1 MKKNIGH
8 IWIGPKSAPL
18 NWMQTWRD
26 KHPEAQYTLYDND
39 FLAQFPFKNRVHIET
54 MMDRRLY
61 NGAADLMRYEILFEH
76 GGLLPGAD
84 SICVKNTDLILEG
97 EKCYTVYENEMIR
110 GKLVS
115 PILGAEPGDK
125 FLQTLIDA
133 LHEVD
138 PNDLGDP
145 WKYTGNLFCAQMIE
159 QHQPNITIFPSYFFN
174 PLHFTGLLHPDFH
187 EAYAIQLWGST
198 GNKYTS
204 KQSLRATLVEA
215 VKKKQGKKKL
225 KEIDARTIKK
235 NGTKLEQLLNVNK
248 ITISN
253 LF

>member
-26 KHPEAQYTLYDND
+26 KHPKAQYTLYDNE
-39 FLAQFPFKNRVHIET
+39 FLAQFPFKNRDHIET

-61 NGAADLMRYEILFEH
+61 AGAADLMRYEILFEY
-76 GGLLPGAD
+76 GGFLPEAD
-84 SICVKNTDLILEG
+84 SICVKNTDLLLEG

-115 PILGAEPGDK
+115 PILGSEPGNK
-125 FLQTLIDA
+125 FLQILIDA

-138 PNDLGDP
+138 PNDLGNP
-145 WKYTGNLFCAQMIE
+145 WKYTGNLFCAHMIE
-159 QHQPNITIFPSYFFN
+159 QHQPEITIFPSYFFN
-174 PLHFTGLLHPDFH
+174 PLHFSGLLHPDFH

-198 GNKYTS
+198 GNKYSS
-204 KQSLRATLVEA
+204 KQSLQATLVEA
-215 VKKKQGKKKL
+215 FKKNQGKKKI
-225 KEIDARTIKK
+225 KEIDARAITK
-235 NGTKLEQLLNVNK
+235 NRAKLEQLLNVK
-248 ITISN
+248 K
-253 LF
+253 